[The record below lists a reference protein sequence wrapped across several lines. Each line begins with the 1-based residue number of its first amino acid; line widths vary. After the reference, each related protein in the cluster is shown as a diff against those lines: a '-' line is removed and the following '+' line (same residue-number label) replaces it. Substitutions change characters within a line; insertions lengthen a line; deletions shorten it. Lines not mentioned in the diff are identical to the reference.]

1 VLNDAYTASGD
12 LSQVTDNS
20 SGLAYWT
27 ANSADAELQ
36 VTSETFGNGAT
47 QTQSFDPATG
57 RLTGVTAGSNN
68 GIANWQ
74 YSWDGVGNLLSRT
87 DTIEGYS
94 EYFCYDQL
102 NRLTTY
108 AIGSSCTASGATS
121 IGYDA
126 LGDIT
131 SKSDVGT
138 YAYPAAGQ
146 AHPHAFVARNSPPDC
161 FVRLKAKRS
170 SPSIAGTVNGVTNP
184 SFAYDANGNMTSGA
198 GRTISW
204 TAFNM
209 ASQITQGA
217 RIIDQALEP
226 QPGLEKEHRNHAW
239 SPCRRALPCGAQ
251 QQLCGLKRGCCSQLF
266 SHCRHDSPLP
276 SIRRRLGP
284 PLVAPLKTREA
295 VRQAFQGLQLL
306 DRHIRL
312 VALGE
317 SMGKEAVASDSK
329 QDSRSEPT
337 GLPA

>member
-1 VLNDAYTASGD
+1 MLNDAYTASGD

-121 IGYDA
+121 IGYEA

-161 FVRLKAKRS
+161 FVHLKAKRS
-170 SPSIAGTVNGVTNP
+170 LPSIAGTANGVTNP

-217 RIIDQALEP
+217 TTIDFTYDAFHHRIVQAVSGSSSSTTTYL
-226 QPGLEKEHRNHAW
+226 N
-239 SPCRRALPCGAQ
+239 ALGAQ
-251 QQLCGLKRGCCSQLF
+251 SQKVV
-266 SHCRHDSPLP
+266 S
-276 SIRRRLGP
+276 G
-284 PLVAPLKTREA
+284 A
-295 VRQAFQGLQLL
+295 
-306 DRHIRL
+306 
-312 VALGE
+312 
-317 SMGKEAVASDSK
+317 
-329 QDSRSEPT
+329 
-337 GLPA
+337 